1 MWELFLLCQ
10 IYTKI
15 YTLHL
20 KFDLMLLKNLILRA
34 KLENSVDST
43 ALSPVCRICDNIY
56 AFHRK
61 AVFNLLNTSL

>member
-20 KFDLMLLKNLILRA
+20 KFDLMLLKIL
-34 KLENSVDST
+34 
-43 ALSPVCRICDNIY
+43 
-56 AFHRK
+56 F
-61 AVFNLLNTSL
+61 

>member
-20 KFDLMLLKNLILRA
+20 KFDLILSN
-34 KLENSVDST
+34 LENSVDST

-56 AFHRK
+56 ALHQK
-61 AVFNLLNTSL
+61 AVFNLLKTSF